1 MRKTRLL
8 LSYVAL
14 SVLAACGGGGGGSAT
29 LSPSAPTSIAGVV
42 IDGYIEGANV
52 CLDLNSNGGCD
63 TGEPSATTKAD
74 GSYSLSYNG
83 DTTGLHV
90 VSVIPATAKDKDDNG
105 LTLAQAGKA
114 AFTLMAP
121 APQANS
127 TDTHVTPLTTL
138 VSNQMVQTGE
148 KNAASVEKQLKQQL
162 GISSNLLNND
172 FKATSSADNKNAAE
186 LSVAISNAISAAQ
199 GVLSS
204 STAFQT
210 ALGTT
215 DATKIQAAA
224 QQAAVNLVVKTV
236 VPSIIDKSTGTL
248 NASVTSSTVIESTQ
262 TTATNVSKSL
272 AVATNAPK
280 AIPGTIQAF
289 IDGLIVGNSNNS
301 GDYIDASGTRVNGKY
316 SGYKNALEISYLK
329 GDIAT
334 STGTE
339 KNMVLVGNSW
349 FKRYQ
354 DGTNYFLTTN
364 GWVIE
369 DVNAPGQPDG
379 DCMSI
384 KQTAYGP
391 NQQICL
397 TKFDY
402 SGKKVSDL
410 ISDPC
415 KDNNGNTIT
424 GCDVNTVF
432 PASTYAYRLNMA
444 YAQEAYKMWVSTAWN
459 GYGDGLNPKQ
469 TTLDGWVKFV
479 KENKIGNTTGN
490 SCNTAYTITTY
501 DATAQ
506 TGTIAFADMSKYKDC
521 DEVWK
526 NMSSAKY
533 TETQKFAFKKVN
545 GETVMTYQS
554 PLIYAKNNPSDS
566 SSFANR
572 MFGTYNGK
580 IFDGEYWPTNIK
592 YVIGLDGATKI
603 GNKNLLDTYLK
614 MVGAPAFPY

>member
-1 MRKTRLL
+1 MRNAKLFFTCA
-8 LSYVAL
+8 AL
-14 SVLAACGGGGGGSAT
+14 FVLTACGGGGGTGALTPASST
-29 LSPSAPTSIAGVV
+29 TIAGAV
-42 IDGYIEGANV
+42 IDGYIEGAIV
-52 CLDLNSNGGCD
+52 CLDLNANGNCESS
-63 TGEPSATTKAD
+63 EPSATSKAD
-74 GSYSLSYNG
+74 GSYSISYTG
-83 DTTGLHV
+83 DTSGLHI

-127 TDTHVTPLTTL
+127 ADTHITPLTTL
-138 VSNQMVQTGE
+138 VSNQMVQTGT
-148 KNAASVEKQLKQQL
+148 KDAASVETQLKQQL
-162 GISSNLLNND
+162 GISSSLLNND
-172 FKATSSADNKNAAE
+172 YKASTSTANTNAAE
-186 LSVAISNAISAAQ
+186 LAVAISNAISAAQ
-199 GVLSS
+199 GVLSTS
-204 STAFQT
+204 AAFKT

-215 DATKIQAAA
+215 DDAKIQAAA
-224 QQAAVNLVVKTV
+224 KQAAVNLVVKTV

-262 TTATNVSKSL
+262 ATAASSSTTL
-272 AVATNAPK
+272 AIGSNAPK
-280 AIPGTIQAF
+280 ALPGTIQAF
-289 IDGLIVGNSNNS
+289 VEGLIVGNSSNS
-301 GDYIDASGTRVNGKY
+301 GDYIDASGTRVNGKW
-316 SGYKNALEISYLK
+316 SGYRNALEITYLK

-334 STGTE
+334 TTGTE
-339 KNMVLVGNSW
+339 KNMVLVGSNW

-354 DGTNYFLTTN
+354 DGTNYYLTTK
-364 GWVIE
+364 GWIIE
-369 DVNAPGQPDG
+369 DVNAPGEPAG
-379 DCMSI
+379 ECMSI
-384 KQTAYGP
+384 KQTASGP
-391 NQQICL
+391 NQLICL

-415 KDNNGNTIT
+415 KDSSGSTIA

-432 PASTYAYRLNMA
+432 PATTYAYKLNMTFD
-444 YAQEAYKMWVSTAWN
+444 QEAYKLWVSTTWN
-459 GYGDGLNPKQ
+459 GFGDGLNPKQ
-469 TTLDGWVKFV
+469 TTLDGWAKFV
-479 KENKIGNTTGN
+479 KDNKINNTTGN
-490 SCNTAYTITTY
+490 GCTTAYTITAY
-501 DATAQ
+501 DAAAQ

-526 NMSSAKY
+526 NMGTVKY
-533 TETQKFAFKKVN
+533 TETQKFVFKKVN

-566 SSFANR
+566 SSYAQR

-580 IFDGEYWPTNIK
+580 IFDGEYWPTNTK
-592 YVIGLDGATKI
+592 YVIGLDGYTKI